1 MRKQCLHN
9 CVQKRLHFYAS
20 SGKSNTINN
29 RKLSFDTSNPYDIMI
44 ISIRNIKFPH
54 IFPSILSLIVN
65 PISNMQIITNK
76 INATVD
82 LSLMEQVYHTP
93 NKMQQEIINNN
104 AFRNVSRYE
113 S

>member
-1 MRKQCLHN
+1 
-9 CVQKRLHFYAS
+9 
-20 SGKSNTINN
+20 
-29 RKLSFDTSNPYDIMI
+29 
-44 ISIRNIKFPH
+44 
-54 IFPSILSLIVN
+54 
-65 PISNMQIITNK
+65 MQIITNK